1 MTSQSASARR
11 SVRSWALP
19 LGVAALS
26 TGLSLV
32 AVELVYRAYCYR
44 QFTDARYGIVVQSA
58 EFQAEETHGHYRPN
72 TTARYR
78 MFDADHHIQLDATV
92 RINNF
97 GYVSH
102 YDYRLE
108 KQPGEYRIALLG
120 DSLTACFNNDKPWA
134 DSLQEVLNADDE
146 FKAQVGAQTVSVL
159 NFGTPGAGFH
169 TMAKQ
174 GLNHAAFFAPDLVIV
189 NYIEDDF
196 LRERGVDFLAARSQ
210 WQRNSYEPFVRPP
223 HPAVSIDGA
232 SVHIFGVNPDDLSP
246 GADPLREPNAVIGNE
261 FIIPDEALALDG
273 PRVQKIKSELARR
286 YVGVR
291 LWRSWRPYSL
301 LRAMG
306 QPTTLSHSRHH
317 HGNLF
322 STDDEALAHATQA
335 FDALLAE
342 SGLRN
347 MLLLRNP
354 LYDDVTGVS
363 DLRFTERLTQ
373 KRPELEVVRME
384 PHLPADVPA
393 SDKFKWYNLPH
404 DGHWS
409 NRGAVV
415 YAQAIQKML
424 TQRGQRL
431 AAKGKQP

>member
-1 MTSQSASARR
+1 MISPDSSAQRR
-11 SVRSWALP
+11 RPAWLLP
-19 LGVAALS
+19 ATVVLFSTALS
-26 TGLSLV
+26 LLT
-32 AVELVYRAYCYR
+32 VELAYRAYCYR
-44 QFTDARYGIVVQSA
+44 QFTSAHYGIVVQSA
-58 EFQAEETHGHYRPN
+58 ELNAEQTHGHYAPN
-72 TTARYR
+72 QTVRYR

-102 YDYRLE
+102 HDYRLE

-134 DSLQEVLNADDE
+134 DSLQEVLNADAE
-146 FKAQVGAQTVSVL
+146 FKAQVGAQSVSVL

-169 TMAKQ
+169 TMARQ

-196 LRERGVDFLAARSQ
+196 LRERGADLLAARSQ
-210 WQRNSYEPFVRPP
+210 WQRTAYEPIVRPS
-223 HPAVSIDGA
+223 HPSVTIQGA
-232 SVHIFGVNPDDLSP
+232 TVHIFGVNPDQLRP
-246 GADPLREPNAVIGNE
+246 GDDPLKIADAAIGNE
-261 FIIPDEALALDG
+261 FIIPDEELALDG
-273 PRVQKIKSELARR
+273 ARVQKIKSELARR
-286 YVGVR
+286 YVATR
-291 LWRSWRPYSL
+291 LWKTWRPYSL
-301 LRAMG
+301 LRALG
-306 QPTTLSHSRHH
+306 EPTTLTHSRHH
-317 HGNLF
+317 HSNLF
-322 STDDEALAHATQA
+322 GNDDDAIAHAAAA
-335 FDALLAE
+335 FDALQAD
-342 SGLRN
+342 SKLRN
-347 MLLLRNP
+347 MILLRNP

-363 DLRFTERLTQ
+363 DLRFTNRLKEQ
-373 KRPELEVVRME
+373 LPELEVVRME
-384 PHLPADVPA
+384 PYLPSDVPA

-431 AAKGKQP
+431 AAKE